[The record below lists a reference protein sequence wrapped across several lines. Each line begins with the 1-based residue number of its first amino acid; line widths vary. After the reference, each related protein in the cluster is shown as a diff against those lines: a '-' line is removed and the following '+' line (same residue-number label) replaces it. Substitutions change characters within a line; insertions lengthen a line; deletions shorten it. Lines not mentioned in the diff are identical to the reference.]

1 MFKINDS
8 ILAELSKVPKT
19 RNMLACEY
27 NVSVRTLNRWLHEKK
42 LEIPQGLICPSDL
55 RMIYSTLAPPDLK
68 KEDKK

>member
-1 MFKINDS
+1 MFDINDPIIS
-8 ILAELSKVPKT
+8 ELSRVPKT
-19 RNMLACEY
+19 RNMVAREY

-42 LEIPQGLICPSDL
+42 LEIPQDLICPGDL